1 MAELETDFPHLNPD
15 DPTKDI
21 WRIPK
26 KDLQGDRPPGLIDLQ
41 RYPLG
46 LGPSGIATFLQ
57 RPVALTP
64 ADLRAAEVEV
74 AIVGAGLDFS
84 GGMRG
89 ARSPSLRARVRQW
102 QQLHPGGPPR
112 LYTRR

>member
-26 KDLQGDRPPGLIDLQ
+26 EDLQGDRPPGLIDLQ

-46 LGPSGIATFLQ
+46 LG
-57 RPVALTP
+57 RPALRP
-64 ADLRAAEVEV
+64 FCNGRW
-74 AIVGAGLDFS
+74 
-84 GGMRG
+84 R
-89 ARSPSLRARVRQW
+89 
-102 QQLHPGGPPR
+102 
-112 LYTRR
+112 

>member
-26 KDLQGDRPPGLIDLQ
+26 EDLQGDRPPGLIDLQ

-46 LGPSGIATFLQ
+46 LGPCDAKDGHH
-57 RPVALTP
+57 REALP
-64 ADLRAAEVEV
+64 
-74 AIVGAGLDFS
+74 
-84 GGMRG
+84 G
-89 ARSPSLRARVRQW
+89 ARDHRSRTDLIRPQAKIGRQELIRGTRPA
-102 QQLHPGGPPR
+102 QGPGPTG
-112 LYTRR
+112 